1 MRTLTRS
8 RYKSTY
14 PTRYLV
20 TPLPYAKNICS
31 SHVWKFRSST
41 LIAGQLRL
49 CPLHL
54 KGASR
59 APTCCILKRYIYSKN
74 TSTFSPK
81 KRREHRS
88 KQVNPFN
95 PFIMQVKH
103 FVGIFIIS
111 VGLGQALALPSNHS
125 SLLIKRRACA
135 SEEIQNRD
143 PGVNPISCTFDCG
156 IGKFALLDQVGIHSD
171 PPLPHGTQRDRAGKL
186 QRQSSYRPVLTT
198 SIFTVRWPATTFV
211 MGNPTSNRATTTT
224 WNAL

>member
-1 MRTLTRS
+1 VRILASS
-8 RYKSTY
+8 RHNSTY
-14 PTRYLV
+14 HTRYLV

-41 LIAGQLRL
+41 LIAGQVRSCSLRL
-49 CPLHL
+49 E
-54 KGASR
+54 GAFQ
-59 APTCCILKRYIYSKN
+59 APTGCIVKRYIYSKD
-74 TSTFSPK
+74 TSTFSPN
-81 KRREHRS
+81 KRREHRTG
-88 KQVNPFN
+88 QVNPSN

-135 SEEIQNRD
+135 FEEIQNRD

-171 PPLPHGTQRDRAGKL
+171 PPPPHGTQRDRAGKL
-186 QRQSSYRPVLTT
+186 QRQSSYRPVLMT
-198 SIFTVRWPATTFV
+198 SILTVRWPATTFV